1 MGGPGPILAIDTS
14 TDQAGVAVSGDGV
27 AIGLSWNA
35 GRNQTISVLDQVD
48 RCLGLAKRRI
58 DELSAIAVAN
68 GPGMFTSLRV
78 GLSLAKGLAMA
89 NGLPIVGVPTLEL
102 VAHPWIGFEREIVAV
117 VPVGRG
123 RVVWKRFSDHGAATS
138 QPVNAALEELL
149 AVLDDPAH
157 GLVVGD
163 VPESFANELTSKG
176 FIVRTD
182 PVARRNPLVLAELGL
197 RRLATFG
204 ADDLTL
210 LQPDYVLSRSGA
222 VAGA

>member
-1 MGGPGPILAIDTS
+1 
-14 TDQAGVAVSGDGV
+14 
-27 AIGLSWNA
+27 
-35 GRNQTISVLDQVD
+35 
-48 RCLGLAKRRI
+48 
-58 DELSAIAVAN
+58 
-68 GPGMFTSLRV
+68 
-78 GLSLAKGLAMA
+78 MA

-102 VAHPWIGFEREIVAV
+102 VAHPWIGFEREIIAV

-149 AVLDDPAH
+149 VVLEDPAH

-163 VPESFANELTSKG
+163 VPESFAHELTSKG

-182 PVARRNPLVLAELGL
+182 PVARRNPLVLAELGV
-197 RRLATFG
+197 RRLAASG